1 MYIREMIFF
10 TRGLSLLCREL
21 PCERVEWIQSSYGS
35 ASGVQGFITRIFD
48 SWFQSAF
55 VRKIAQARR
64 TFHTRDSS
72 SLHVSAVINPVLPP
86 PPPLRACALVS
97 LHLPITFIHSSD
109 RFLHENVKCPSS
121 AFRSF
126 PVIHGVRTRDLPR
139 YRSKLANYIHYS
151 HVAKLFR

>member
-55 VRKIAQARR
+55 VREIAQARR

-109 RFLHENVKCPSS
+109 RSPRECKVPLLCISVIPRHTRCAHS
-121 AFRSF
+121 RSTAVSLETCELY
-126 PVIHGVRTRDLPR
+126 PL
-139 YRSKLANYIHYS
+139 
-151 HVAKLFR
+151 